1 MILRFQGKT
10 VNEKYI
16 DQIVQTLKTGG
27 IIIIPTDTVYALAG
41 DIHSSKA
48 MERICRLKDI
58 KPEKANFSFL
68 CSGLSNI
75 SEFTKPFN
83 TEIFRLMKNSLPGP
97 FTFILNA
104 NNNVPAIF
112 KSNKKTIGIRVP
124 DNTIAQAII
133 EALGNPLMVTSV
145 HDDDQFYDYV
155 TDPEVIDERF
165 GSQVDIVVDGGM
177 SEFEPSTVID
187 CTGNEPVLI
196 RQGKGEIPLRGTEL
210 NNKFL

>member
-1 MILRFQGKT
+1 MILKFHGDSI
-10 VNEKYI
+10 NEKYI
-16 DQIVQTLKTGG
+16 EQIVQILKNDG

-41 DIHSSKA
+41 NIQSSKA
-48 MERICRLKDI
+48 MERICRFKNI

-68 CSGLSNI
+68 CHDLRNI

-104 NNNVPAIF
+104 NNNVPTIF

-124 DNTIAQAII
+124 DNSIALAII

-145 HDDDQFYDYV
+145 HDDDQFFDYV
-155 TDPEVIDERF
+155 TDPDTIDERF
-165 GSQVDIVVDGGM
+165 GSQVDCVIDGGV
-177 SEFEPSTVID
+177 SDFEPSTVID
-187 CTGNEPVLI
+187 CTDNAPVVVRL
-196 RQGKGEIPLRGTEL
+196 GKG
-210 NNKFL
+210 KVD

>member
-1 MILRFQGKT
+1 MILKFHGDSI
-10 VNEKYI
+10 NEKYI
-16 DQIVQTLKTGG
+16 EQIVQILKNDG

-41 DIHSSKA
+41 NIQSSKA
-48 MERICRLKDI
+48 MERICRFKNI

-68 CSGLSNI
+68 CHDLRNI

-104 NNNVPAIF
+104 NNNVPTIF

-124 DNTIAQAII
+124 DNSIALAII

-145 HDDDQFYDYV
+145 HDDDQFFDYV
-155 TDPEVIDERF
+155 TDPETIDERF
-165 GSQVDIVVDGGM
+165 GSQVDCVIDGGV
-177 SEFEPSTVID
+177 SDFEPSTVID
-187 CTGNEPVLI
+187 CTDNAPVVVRL
-196 RQGKGEIPLRGTEL
+196 GKG
-210 NNKFL
+210 KVD

>member
-1 MILRFQGKT
+1 MILKFHGDSI
-10 VNEKYI
+10 NEKYI
-16 DQIVQTLKTGG
+16 EQIVQILKSDG

-41 DIHSSKA
+41 NIHSAKA
-48 MERICRLKDI
+48 MERICRFKNI

-68 CSGLSNI
+68 CHDLRNI

-104 NNNVPAIF
+104 NNNVPTIF

-124 DNTIAQAII
+124 DNSIALAII

-145 HDDDQFYDYV
+145 HDDDQFFDYV
-155 TDPEVIDERF
+155 TDPDTIDERF
-165 GSQVDIVVDGGM
+165 GSQVDCVIDGGV
-177 SEFEPSTVID
+177 SDFEPSTVID
-187 CTGNEPVLI
+187 CTDNAPVVVRL
-196 RQGKGEIPLRGTEL
+196 GKG
-210 NNKFL
+210 KVD

>member
-1 MILRFQGKT
+1 MLLQFQGKT
-10 VNEKYI
+10 VNERFI
-16 DQIVQTLKTGG
+16 EQIVQTLKSGG

-41 DIHSSKA
+41 DIHNSKA
-48 MERICRLKDI
+48 MEKICRFKNI

-68 CSGLSNI
+68 CASLSNI

-104 NNNVPAIF
+104 NNNVPGIF

-124 DNTIAQAII
+124 DNNIAQAII
-133 EALGNPLMVTSV
+133 VALGNPLMVTSV

-155 TDPEVIDERF
+155 TDPAVIDERF

-196 RQGKGEIPLRGTEL
+196 RQGKGIIAMREMDSF
-210 NNKFL
+210 NKFL

>member
-1 MILRFQGKT
+1 MILKFHGDSI
-10 VNEKYI
+10 NEKYI
-16 DQIVQTLKTGG
+16 EQIVQILKNDG

-41 DIHSSKA
+41 NIHSSKA
-48 MERICRLKDI
+48 MERICRFKNI

-68 CSGLSNI
+68 CHDLRNI

-104 NNNVPAIF
+104 NNNVPTIF

-124 DNTIAQAII
+124 DNSIALAII

-145 HDDDQFYDYV
+145 HDDDQFFDYV
-155 TDPEVIDERF
+155 TDPDTIDERF
-165 GSQVDIVVDGGM
+165 GSQVDCVIDGGV
-177 SEFEPSTVID
+177 SDFEPSTVID
-187 CTGNEPVLI
+187 CTDNAPVVVRL
-196 RQGKGEIPLRGTEL
+196 GKGKIE
-210 NNKFL
+210 

>member
-1 MILRFQGKT
+1 MILKFHGDSI
-10 VNEKYI
+10 NEKYI
-16 DQIVQTLKTGG
+16 EQIVHILKNDG

-41 DIHSSKA
+41 NIQSSKA
-48 MERICRLKDI
+48 MERICRFKNI

-68 CSGLSNI
+68 CHDLRNI

-104 NNNVPAIF
+104 NNNVPTIF

-124 DNTIAQAII
+124 DNSIALAII

-145 HDDDQFYDYV
+145 HDDDQFFDYV
-155 TDPEVIDERF
+155 TDPETIDERF
-165 GSQVDIVVDGGM
+165 GSQVDCVIDGGV
-177 SEFEPSTVID
+177 SDFEPSTVID
-187 CTGNEPVLI
+187 CTDNAPVVVRL
-196 RQGKGEIPLRGTEL
+196 GKG
-210 NNKFL
+210 KVD